1 MKGKDKKKT
10 KKIKQK
16 QLLKAKSSLPF
27 ILRATNWSVFNDIVL
42 IVLETIGIALLVL
55 IWKNVLDLRK
65 IELTYIPIWLVQSDS
80 SLQLETVR
88 MTILLGVIPSLLW
101 LGSFLFAIV
110 SSRYSLLIIRI
121 VFVSV
126 TIVLIFWLVGLLNIK
141 NIAML

>member
-1 MKGKDKKKT
+1 MKGKDKKKI

-101 LGSFLFAIV
+101 LGSFLFAII

>member
-1 MKGKDKKKT
+1 MKGKDKKKI

-55 IWKNVLDLRK
+55 IWKNVLDLGK
-65 IELTYIPIWLVQSDS
+65 IELTYIPIWLVQGDS

>member
-1 MKGKDKKKT
+1 MKGKDKKKI

>member
-55 IWKNVLDLRK
+55 IWKNVLDLGK
-65 IELTYIPIWLVQSDS
+65 IELTYIPIWLVQGDS